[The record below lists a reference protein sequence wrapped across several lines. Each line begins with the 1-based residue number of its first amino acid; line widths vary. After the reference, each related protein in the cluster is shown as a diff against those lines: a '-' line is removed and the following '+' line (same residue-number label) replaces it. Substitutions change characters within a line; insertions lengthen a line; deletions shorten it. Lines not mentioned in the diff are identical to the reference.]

1 MTGIKNLSEMYD
13 LLYEQADKVLKRHDL
28 CQFIDGRCIRNR
40 KTDAGMTRE
49 GCCRHTCVHLRSD
62 GCKTKALRC
71 KTFLCDYLKLTP
83 STKTTS
89 ALVTRIRHCLA
100 ALDVIESLSLRIFNR
115 SGFASLEYFQSKEEF
130 FKKYNGMIKGVKK
143 EKIDEW
149 KNNKAVKEGI

>member
-71 KTFLCDYLKLTP
+71 KTFLCDYLLG
-83 STKTTS
+83 TKKTS
-89 ALVTRIRHCLA
+89 ALA
-100 ALDVIESLSLRIFNR
+100 AEVKCCSVALGVIESLSFRIFNK
-115 SGFASLEYFQSKEEF
+115 GSLNRLDYFESKEEF
-130 FKKYNGMIKGVKK
+130 FRKYRIIEGVK
-143 EKIDEW
+143 EEETDEW